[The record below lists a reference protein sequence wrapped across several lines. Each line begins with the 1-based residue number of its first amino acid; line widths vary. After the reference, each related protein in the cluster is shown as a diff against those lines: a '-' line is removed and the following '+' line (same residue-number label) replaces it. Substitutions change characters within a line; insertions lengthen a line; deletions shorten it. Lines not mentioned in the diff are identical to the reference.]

1 MDDSKKIEQGFI
13 INRLTNSILNTVS
26 GDSFQT
32 EVIRVSKSD
41 LKYIT
46 KNKGW
51 NFNWKQEFDEIKKE
65 VYKLTIVNNPNIIQG
80 LLKIMGLIKE
90 PEGVDFI
97 IQSPPLTDIERKEI
111 SEFIRIRKLQN
122 KTKLKQTISKKR
134 MGNNVTEMPNP

>member
-13 INRLTNSILNTVS
+13 IDRLTNSILNTVS

-80 LLKIMGLIKE
+80 LLKIIGLIKE

-97 IQSPPLTDIERKEI
+97 IQSPPLTDTERKEI
-111 SEFIRIRKLQN
+111 SEFIRIRKIQN